1 MRRIGKLCC
10 SAVVLAL
17 LTAAPALA
25 ETPHIAQV
33 KTVSGDAFI
42 VRGSNRLSAKTGDFL
57 FESDVIETGV
67 GGTIGLTFIDN
78 TVFSAG
84 PSSQVALQQFHFD
97 TSNFQ
102 GDMLAEVR
110 KGTLT
115 VVSGEITHTTPGAM
129 KIRTPTANLAVRG
142 TTFAVKVY

>member
-1 MRRIGKLCC
+1 MRRIARLWC
-10 SAVVLAL
+10 SAIVFGLLLA
-17 LTAAPALA
+17 TPALA
-25 ETPHIAQV
+25 DPPHIAQV
-33 KTVSGDAFI
+33 KTLSGDAFI
-42 VRGSNRLSAKTGDFL
+42 VRGADKLPAKIGDFL
-57 FESDVIETGV
+57 FESDVIQTGA
-67 GGTIGLTFIDN
+67 GSTIGLTFIDN

-84 PSSQVALQQFHFD
+84 PGSEVALQQFHFD
-97 TSNFQ
+97 TSDFK
-102 GDMLAEVR
+102 GDMQAEVR